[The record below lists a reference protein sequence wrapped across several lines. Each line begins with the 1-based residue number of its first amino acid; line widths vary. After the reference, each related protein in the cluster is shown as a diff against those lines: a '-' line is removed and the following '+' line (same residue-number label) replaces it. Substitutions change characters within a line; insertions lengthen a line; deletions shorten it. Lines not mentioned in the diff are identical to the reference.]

1 MFEAFRDHN
10 TGLFSEEYFLTTLS
24 HEIERAKRYGDYFTL
39 ALISIDDFE
48 KIRQGTTSIS
58 LPDETLR
65 AMAALIAENT
75 RRVDI
80 AARLED
86 GVFAMLVIRQ
96 DAELAYILTERIL
109 LAARKQFQG
118 SLSISI
124 GLASFPRDAT
134 TYEVVLSQARVALEQ
149 ARGDGGNR
157 MFFFKHAPKV
167 AVHGKPVVLVVD
179 DDERNTKLLEAL
191 MRPLDYNIIKADGG
205 QAALDIIEN
214 TDVDLVLL
222 DVMMPD
228 LDGYEVCKRLKENKL
243 TRLIPVIMVTA
254 LDDIA
259 AKIKGIECGA
269 DDFLSKPPNKL
280 ELIARTKS
288 LINVKRLNDN
298 LASIEEVLFSLANA
312 VEAKDSC
319 THGHIERV
327 ASMAVMLGHK
337 LSLSTAEI
345 TALRIGGILHDIGK
359 IGIDQSILNKPGP
372 LNPEEWE
379 TMKRHPDIGHRI
391 CLPLSKH
398 IGPALDIIRHHHEK
412 IDGSGYPD
420 GIRKPDISQVA
431 RIMAVIDIYD
441 ALTSERPY
449 RKAMPKDKALAI
461 LREEAAEGKLD
472 QDVVGYLIEMI
483 GG

>member
-1 MFEAFRDHN
+1 MSDEFRDHG
-10 TGLFSEEYFLTTLS
+10 TGLFHEEFFLTALD

-39 ALISIDDFE
+39 ALIGFDGFDPMT
-48 KIRQGTTSIS
+48 QGT
-58 LPDETLR
+58 EGHAGYEMLR
-65 AMAALIAENT
+65 SMADLIAANI
-75 RRVDI
+75 RRVDL

-86 GVFAMLVIRQ
+86 GVFAVLIIRQ
-96 DAELAYILTERIL
+96 EAELAHILTNRIL
-109 LAARKQFQG
+109 LATRKQFQG
-118 SLSISI
+118 NPTVSI
-124 GLASFPRDAT
+124 GMASFPRDAT
-134 TYEVVLSQARVALEQ
+134 TYKAIRAQASAALAE
-149 ARGDGGNR
+149 ARKDGGDR
-157 MFFFKHAPKV
+157 MFFFRHAPKTTF
-167 AVHGKPVVLVVD
+167 HGKPVVLVVD
-179 DDERNTKLLEAL
+179 DDDRNTKLLEAL
-191 MRPLDYNIIKADGG
+191 MRPLDYEIIKAGGG
-205 QAALDIIEN
+205 QAALDIVET
-214 TDVDLVLL
+214 TDVDLILL

-243 TRLIPVIMVTA
+243 TRLIPIIMVTA

-298 LASIEEVLFSLANA
+298 LASIEEVLFSLANT
-312 VEAKDSC
+312 VEAKDSY

-337 LSLSTAEI
+337 LSLSTSEI

-359 IGIDQSILNKPGP
+359 IGIEQSILNKPGP

-379 TMKRHPDIGHRI
+379 AMKRHPDIGHRI

-398 IGPALDIIRHHHEK
+398 IGPALDVIRHHHEK

-420 GIRKPDISQVA
+420 GIRKTDISQVA

-449 RKAMPKDKALAI
+449 RQAMPKGKAFDI
-461 LREEAAEGKLD
+461 LRQEATQGKLD
-472 QDVVGYLIEMI
+472 QDVVDYLIEMI